1 MTNLIKI
8 NIDISLKFHG
18 TKVRIMAKIMDKI
31 FGSGTGPTNNVDEYT
46 ELDLGKYEEVL
57 DEEPAETY
65 IRVAEL
71 TNLNELPG
79 LKKEVYDGNILM
91 IDISNIKADKLL
103 LDRAL
108 KDLKDVVA
116 DVRGDIAGI
125 KDDQVLVTPS
135 GIRIDRSK
143 IIGARY

>member
-1 MTNLIKI
+1 
-8 NIDISLKFHG
+8 
-18 TKVRIMAKIMDKI
+18 MAKIMDKL
-31 FGSGTGPTNNVDEYT
+31 FGSGTKSKSGVDEYT
-46 ELDLGKYEEVL
+46 ELDLGKYQEIL
-57 DEEPAETY
+57 DSEPAETY

-71 TNLNELPG
+71 THFNELPG
-79 LKKEVYDGNILM
+79 LKKEIYDGNILM

-143 IIGARY
+143 ITGSRY

>member
-46 ELDLGKYEEVL
+46 ELDLGKYEEIM

>member
-1 MTNLIKI
+1 
-8 NIDISLKFHG
+8 
-18 TKVRIMAKIMDKI
+18 MAKIMDKL
-31 FGSGTGPTNNVDEYT
+31 FGSGTKPTSGVDEYT
-46 ELDLGKYEEVL
+46 EIDLGKYQEIL

-71 TNLNELPG
+71 TNFNELPG
-79 LKKEVYDGNILM
+79 LKKEIYDGNILM

-108 KDLKDVVA
+108 KDLKDVVT

-143 IIGARY
+143 ITGSRY